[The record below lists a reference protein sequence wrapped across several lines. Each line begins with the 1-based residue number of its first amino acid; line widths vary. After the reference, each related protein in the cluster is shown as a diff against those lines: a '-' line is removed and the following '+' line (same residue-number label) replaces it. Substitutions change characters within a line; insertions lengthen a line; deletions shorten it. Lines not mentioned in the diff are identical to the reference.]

1 MKEFYIYKMYMFLFE
16 ILRITI
22 MLIFGIITFLLLP
35 SIFSSTINTIIF
47 FIVFIMIIMFSF
59 YYIHIIKGKIGEYI
73 TQKVIES
80 YCNKRGYSYLYD
92 IMVKNEIVET
102 SQIDHLIITK
112 KGIAVIETKYH
123 KGTIYGSEY
132 AKEWTYITRDDNNK
146 KHKNRYSNPIK
157 QNYGHIQALKKI
169 LDKEVE
175 FYNVVLYIDN
185 VNLKKCKIS
194 NKFTRVGYTY
204 NLNEIIEELDT
215 LSETTISKIEAY
227 EIYNKFKYLNIIDK
241 KERKEHVKRI
251 RDTYIKER
259 I

>member
-16 ILRITI
+16 VLRISI
-22 MLIFGIITFLLLP
+22 ILISVILSIVLLP
-35 SIFSSTINTIIF
+35 STLSSTVNTIIF
-47 FIVFIMIIMFSF
+47 FTVIITIAIFVS
-59 YYIHIIKGKIGEYI
+59 YYMSIIKGKIGEFI

-92 IMVKNEIVET
+92 IMVKNEVVET

-157 QNYGHIQALKKI
+157 QNYGHIAALKKI

-185 VNLKKCKIS
+185 VNLKTVKTS
-194 NKFTRVGYTY
+194 NNFTRVGYTY

-215 LSETTISKIEAY
+215 LSTTTISKIEAY
-227 EIYNKFKYLNIIDK
+227 EIYNKFKYLNIVDK
-241 KERKEHVKRI
+241 KEKKEHVKRI
-251 RDTYIKER
+251 RKKYNKANV
-259 I
+259 